1 MSVNGA
7 ARGNARGTTANRAV
21 TAVID
26 GVGHRRLM
34 LPTARQEIQN
44 SSTRSALVPH
54 GTTRERPSS
63 VRPQPLNDDSH
74 VDADDGSTR
83 EPPLRRQR
91 QVLQRC
97 CDCSRSSTC
106 ALSRPTARSQACPC
120 RVANKRCTSC
130 SCFNN
135 CQNKRAPLPPP
146 TATSDASSPAPAQLR
161 PQSPPQQ
168 SNPPLQLPFRPRPRS
183 PAPSQ
188 TTRQPSAS
196 TIDVDGD
203 VGMTPEPLDRTPL
216 RRPTTTMTTPPCP
229 PRRIQRRPPTL
240 ARTRFLLVPVTVAA
254 ANRANATARKI
265 RGGPGPAVT
274 PDAGPICPATS

>member
-1 MSVNGA
+1 
-7 ARGNARGTTANRAV
+7 
-21 TAVID
+21 
-26 GVGHRRLM
+26 M

-63 VRPQPLNDDSH
+63 VRPQPLYDDSH
-74 VDADDGSTR
+74 VDADDGSTL
-83 EPPLRRQR
+83 EPPQRRQR

-106 ALSRPTARSQACPC
+106 ALSRPTARSAACPC
-120 RVANKRCTSC
+120 RVANRRCTSC

-146 TATSDASSPAPAQLR
+146 TTATLRCFFASPSTTATTEPTPAIESAPPAAVPTATEIPPAP
-161 PQSPPQQ
+161 P
-168 SNPPLQLPFRPRPRS
+168 
-183 PAPSQ
+183 Q

-203 VGMTPEPLDRTPL
+203 VGMTPEPLDRTPA
-216 RRPTTTMTTPPCP
+216 PTPDDDNADPSLPAPTDPETAANAGEDPIPACP
-229 PRRIQRRPPTL
+229 
-240 ARTRFLLVPVTVAA
+240 PVTVAA
-254 ANRANATARKI
+254 ANRANATAREDPEAD
-265 RGGPGPAVT
+265 PGPAVT
-274 PDAGPICPATS
+274 PDAGADLPGYFVTAADRLLHLRVPI

>member
-21 TAVID
+21 TAMID

-34 LPTARQEIQN
+34 SPTARQEIQN

-63 VRPQPLNDDSH
+63 VRPQPLHDDSH
-74 VDADDGSTR
+74 VDDDDGSTR

-106 ALSRPTARSQACPC
+106 ALARPTARSQACPC

-130 SCFNN
+130 SCFSN

-146 TATSDASSPAPAQLR
+146 NTTTLRCFFTSPSAPATTE
-161 PQSPPQQ
+161 PTPAIESAPPAAV
-168 SNPPLQLPFRPRPRS
+168 PTAPEIP

-203 VGMTPEPLDRTPL
+203 VGMTPEPLDRTP
-216 RRPTTTMTTPPCP
+216 
-229 PRRIQRRPPTL
+229 
-240 ARTRFLLVPVTVAA
+240 
-254 ANRANATARKI
+254 
-265 RGGPGPAVT
+265 
-274 PDAGPICPATS
+274 PDARRRQ

>member
-63 VRPQPLNDDSH
+63 VRPQPLNDASH
-74 VDADDGSTR
+74 VDADDGSTQ

-146 TATSDASSPAPAQLR
+146 TTATLRCFFTSPSATATTEPTPAIESAPPAAV
-161 PQSPPQQ
+161 PTATGIPPA
-168 SNPPLQLPFRPRPRS
+168 L
-183 PAPSQ
+183 SQ
-188 TTRQPSAS
+188 TSRQPSAS

-203 VGMTPEPLDRTPL
+203 VGMTPATGSDPAPTPDDDNDDPSQPA
-216 RRPTTTMTTPPCP
+216 PTDTET
-229 PRRIQRRPPTL
+229 
-240 ARTRFLLVPVTVAA
+240 A
-254 ANRANATARKI
+254 ANAGEDPI
-265 RGGPGPAVT
+265 PA
-274 PDAGPICPATS
+274 CPRDSGSGQ